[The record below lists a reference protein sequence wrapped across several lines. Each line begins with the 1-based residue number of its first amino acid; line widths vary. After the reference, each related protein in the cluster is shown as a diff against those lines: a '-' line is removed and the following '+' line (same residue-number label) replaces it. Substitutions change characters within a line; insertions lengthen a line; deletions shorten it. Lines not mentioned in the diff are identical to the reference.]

1 MKKLFKVIP
10 LILVPFLSVISVS
23 TLSAELPVHGPITFA
38 TYDSNGD
45 GFISEQEFNQVRSDR
60 MATKKAQSV
69 AMKKAVKSQGHS
81 MEPGRRKADGM
92 SKGRN
97 MASFT
102 KFDLNGDGVILKQ
115 EFYDA
120 RAARTKAGVKQG
132 YPMRNLANAPSFEDI
147 DNDGNGKIL
156 SEEFAQYHVN
166 QRKNMMKK

>member
-1 MKKLFKVIP
+1 MKKLFKVMP

-23 TLSAELPVHGPITFA
+23 TLSAELPVRGPITFA

-45 GFISEQEFNQVRSDR
+45 GVISEQEFDQVRSER
-60 MATKKAQSV
+60 MATKKAG
-69 AMKKAVKSQGHS
+69 KGHS
-81 MEPGRRKADGM
+81 MEPGRRKAEGM

-115 EFYDA
+115 EFSDA
-120 RAARTKAGVKQG
+120 RAARNKAGVKQG

-147 DNDGNGKIL
+147 DSDGNGEIL
-156 SEEFAQYHVN
+156 SEEFAQYYVN
-166 QRKNMMKK
+166 QRKKMMKK

>member
-1 MKKLFKVIP
+1 MKKLFKVMP
-10 LILVPFLSVISVS
+10 LILVPFLSVIS
-23 TLSAELPVHGPITFA
+23 LSSLSSNLPVHGPITFA

-60 MATKKAQSV
+60 MAAKKAG
-69 AMKKAVKSQGHS
+69 KGQGYR
-81 MEPGRRKADGM
+81 MEPGRRKAEGM

-115 EFYDA
+115 EFSDA
-120 RAARTKAGVKQG
+120 RVARTKAGVKQG

-147 DNDGNGKIL
+147 DSDGNGKIL

-166 QRKNMMKK
+166 QRQKMMKK

>member
-1 MKKLFKVIP
+1 MKKLFKVMP
-10 LILVPFLSVISVS
+10 LILVPFLSVISLS
-23 TLSAELPVHGPITFA
+23 SLSADLPVHGPTTFA

-45 GFISEQEFNQVRSDR
+45 GVISEQEFDQVRSER
-60 MATKKAQSV
+60 MATKKSG
-69 AMKKAVKSQGHS
+69 KGHS

-115 EFYDA
+115 EFSDA
-120 RAARTKAGVKQG
+120 RAARKKAGVKQG

-147 DNDGNGKIL
+147 DSDGNGKIL